1 MKLSSNESRLSG
13 GSMHIHRHRRLPA
26 VLAVVALTLTSC
38 AGALDEAGADSS
50 DAEPATVERIA
61 GTTVS
66 RITLT
71 ELAAERLGIET
82 SQVHDAPTVGRGP
95 TGGRVTNSTV
105 IPYSAVIYD
114 PQGRAWTYT
123 SPESLVFVRERIVV
137 DRIVG
142 DSALLVRGP
151 APGTRVV
158 TVGASELWGTEY
170 EVGE

>member
-1 MKLSSNESRLSG
+1 MKLYRNESRLWG
-13 GSMHIHRHRRLPA
+13 GSMHMRRHRRLAA
-26 VLAVVALTLTSC
+26 VLAVAALTLTSC
-38 AGALDEAGADSS
+38 AEALDEAGADSS
-50 DAEPATVERIA
+50 NAEPATVEPVE
-61 GTTVS
+61 GTQVN

-82 SQVHDAPTVGRGP
+82 TQVQDAPAAGGQP
-95 TGGRVTNSTV
+95 TAGSVASETV

-114 PQGRAWTYT
+114 AQGVAWTYT

-142 DSALLVRGP
+142 NSALLVRGP

-170 EVGE
+170 EVEE